1 MQWTPLEKK
10 KQPREMICF
19 ELKRNGKKRKS
30 LAFTALDTIYDTS
43 TLRQGNMSFR
53 KQEEGG
59 EYLENHRANRK
70 EKVPIF
76 RVSEPRR
83 RTVIRLGNE
92 FKI

>member
-1 MQWTPLEKK
+1 
-10 KQPREMICF
+10 MICF
-19 ELKRNGKKRKS
+19 ELKRNSKKRES
-30 LAFTALDTIYDTS
+30 LAFATLDTIYDTN
-43 TLRQGNMSFR
+43 TLRQGNRSFT
-53 KQEEGG
+53 KEEGGG